1 MNFKKLVFHALG
13 VTALVLTGTAGPASA
28 RAWRNAALQ
37 SQAAAGAEKPKPG
50 LSLQPAR
57 KIEFDTDEGTWLSLD
72 VSPDGKTIIFDMLGQ
87 LWTIPIAG
95 GKATRLT
102 TGMAFNTQPRYSPDG
117 KWIAFLTDR
126 SGADNVWISKPDGSD
141 ARQLSKDEQS
151 EFASPTWTPDSQY
164 VIVSRAT
171 EGLGAYELWMYDIRG
186 GSGVALTHAKAHP
199 DTPRNMQDNAMG
211 PVVSPD
217 GRYVYFAHKRG
228 GFQYNILDFPLW
240 QVQRLDRQT
249 GAVDT
254 LTNEAGSAFRPW
266 LSPDGGKLIYGTR
279 YERDSALRIR
289 DLKTGD
295 DRWFKYP
302 VQRDDQESRFVSDLL
317 PGYAFTPDGQ
327 SVVLYNGGKF
337 HRVDVATGKDAPI
350 PFTAHVSLDLGPK
363 LYFPA
368 RVNEGP
374 VKVRLIQGPVQSPDG
389 RRLAFSALAHLYVV
403 DLPAGSPERVAAG
416 EQRQF
421 EPAWSP
427 DSQWIAYVT
436 WDSEE
441 HGALWKVRA
450 DGTGAPQRLSDA
462 DAFYSDP
469 AWSPDGTRI
478 VALRAPDILRDYRS
492 PGAGQPAATDLVW
505 FSAGGGD
512 AHSIIP
518 ALGAS
523 KPHFTKDP
531 TRIFLSSPQGLISVR
546 YDGTDRRTYVKIT
559 GNPRGEQPSPA
570 RDIRMSPDET
580 MALAAVNYQLY
591 LVAVPAVG
599 GEAPTVNVEK
609 PSVGVKKLTEV
620 GADYFDWADGGKTIT
635 WGLGASFF
643 REPVS
648 AVTFQDP
655 DKPQA
660 ATAYQETPVTIE
672 AQRYIARGSVVL
684 RGAKV
689 ITMHGDDVLPDA
701 DLVVTDNRIAGV
713 GKRGAVAIPAGAK
726 IIDVRGMTIMP
737 GMIDVHAH
745 WLEIRRG
752 VMDPESWPFLAN
764 LAYGVT
770 TGRDP
775 QSFSNDIFAYHDM
788 VETGQMI
795 GPRLYSTGPGVFS
808 DNDFKSLEQT
818 RGVVEKYARYYRTKT
833 LKSYMVGNRQQRQ
846 WMVEACKALGIMPTT
861 EGGLDMKLNLTHMID
876 GFSGNEHSI
885 PIVPLYNDVVQLAA
899 QSGIF
904 YTPTLIVAYGGP
916 WAENYFYETTDVHG
930 DPKLNRFIPHEV
942 LDARAKRRPWFLPQ
956 EQVFPRLAAQDTKIL
971 RAGGKIQIGCHGQ
984 LQGIGCD
991 WELWAIASGGMT
1003 NMEALRVATLD
1014 GAEAI
1019 GYAQDLGSIEPGKLA
1034 DLLVLRKDPLADIH
1048 NTNTIRYVM
1057 KGGEMFDGDTLDE
1070 VWPEQ
1075 KKLEPLPWR
1084 NDRPQP

>member
-1 MNFKKLVFHALG
+1 MAWKRGAFPLLTVAALLFFGMAGLAGSHALRSG
-13 VTALVLTGTAGPASA
+13 SG
-28 RAWRNAALQ
+28 R
-37 SQAAAGAEKPKPG
+37 SQAQAEAQKPKQG

-57 KIEFDTDEGTWLSLD
+57 KIAFDTDEGTWLSLD
-72 VSPDGKTIIFDMLGQ
+72 VSPDGKTVIFDMLGQ
-87 LWTIPIAG
+87 LWTIPITG
-95 GKATRLT
+95 GQATRIT
-102 TGMAFNTQPRYSPDG
+102 TGMVFDTQPRYSPDG
-117 KWIAFLTDR
+117 KWIVYLSDH
-126 SGADNVWISKPDGSD
+126 SGADNVWIARPDGSE
-141 ARQLSKDEQS
+141 ARQISKDQQS
-151 EFASPTWTPDSQY
+151 EFASPTWTPDGHY
-164 VIVSRAT
+164 VIVSRAA

-186 GSGVALTHAKAHP
+186 GSGVALTHAKPRP
-199 DTPRNMQDNAMG
+199 DTPSNMQDNAMG
-211 PVVSPD
+211 PVVSPE

-249 GAVDT
+249 GAIDT
-254 LTNEAGSAFRPW
+254 LTDAAGSAFRPW
-266 LSPDGGKLIYGTR
+266 LSPDGRRLVYGTR

-317 PGYAFTPDGQ
+317 PGYAFTPDGR
-327 SVVLYNGGKF
+327 SVVLFNGGKI
-337 HRVDVATGKDAPI
+337 HRVDVATGNDSLI
-350 PFTAHVSLDLGPK
+350 SFTAHVSLDLGPR

-374 VKVRLIQGPVQSPDG
+374 VKVRLIQGPVQSPGG
-389 RRLAFSALAHLYVV
+389 RRLAFSALTNLYVV
-403 DLPAGSPERVAAG
+403 QLPGGAPQRIAAG

-421 EPAWSP
+421 QPAWSP
-427 DSQWIAYVT
+427 DGRWIAYVT
-436 WDSEE
+436 WDSRE

-450 DGTGAPQRLSDA
+450 DGTGAPQRLSAA

-469 AWSPDGTRI
+469 VWSPDRARI
-478 VALRAPDILRDYRS
+478 VALRAPDVSRDYRS
-492 PGAGQPAATDLVW
+492 PGASQAAATDLIW
-505 FSAGGGD
+505 IPADGGK
-512 AHSIIP
+512 AHLIIP
-518 ALGAS
+518 ALGAG

-531 TRIFLSSPQGLISVR
+531 SRIFLTSPQGLISVR
-546 YDGTDRRTYVKIT
+546 YDGTDRRSYVKIV
-559 GNPRGEQPSPA
+559 GNPRGEQPAPA
-570 RDIRMSPDET
+570 RDIRMSPDGT
-580 MALAAVNYQLY
+580 MALALVNYQLY

-599 GEAPTVNVEK
+599 SEVPTVNVMK

-620 GADYFDWADGGKTIT
+620 GADYFDWADGGKTIA

-648 AVTFQDP
+648 AVSFQDP
-655 DKPQA
+655 DKPQN
-660 ATAYQETPVTIE
+660 ATAYQEIPIALE
-672 AQRYIARGSVVL
+672 APRYIPRGTVVF

-689 ITMHGDDVLPDA
+689 ITMHGDDVIADA
-701 DLVVTDNRIAGV
+701 DLVVTDNRIAGA
-713 GKRGAVAIPAGAK
+713 GKRGSVTIPAGAK
-726 IIDVRGMTIMP
+726 IIDVRGMSIMP
-737 GMIDVHAH
+737 GMIDVHSH

-775 QSFSNDIFAYHDM
+775 QSFTNDVFAYHDL

-795 GPRLYSTGPGVFS
+795 GPRLFSTGPGVFS
-808 DNDFKSLEQT
+808 DNNFQSLEQT
-818 RGVVEKYARYYRTKT
+818 EGVVAKYAKYYRTKT
-833 LKSYMVGNRQQRQ
+833 LKSYMVGNREQRQ

-861 EGGLDMKLNLTHMID
+861 EGGLDMKLDLTHMID
-876 GFSGNEHSI
+876 GFSGNEHSL
-885 PIVPLYNDVVQLAA
+885 PIVPLYNDVVQLVA
-899 QSGIF
+899 QSGVF

-930 DPKLNRFIPHEV
+930 DPKLNRFVPHEV
-942 LDARAKRRPWFLPQ
+942 LDARAKRRPWFLYQ
-956 EQVFPRLAAQDTKIL
+956 EQIFPRLAAQDAKIL

-1003 NMEALRVATLD
+1003 NLEALRVATLD
-1014 GAEAI
+1014 GAEAL

-1057 KGGEMFDGDTLDE
+1057 KNGELFDGDTLDE

-1075 KKLEPLPWR
+1075 KKLGPLPWW
-1084 NDRPQP
+1084 NDKP